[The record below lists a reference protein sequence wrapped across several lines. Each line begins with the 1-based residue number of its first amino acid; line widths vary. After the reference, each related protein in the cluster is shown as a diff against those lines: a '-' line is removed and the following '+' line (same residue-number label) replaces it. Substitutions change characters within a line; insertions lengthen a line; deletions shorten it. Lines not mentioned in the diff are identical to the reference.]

1 MPERTPTPTIASI
14 PEGEVLFEGTPLAC
28 ANKVLREK
36 KVCTGEARQLRS
48 LEATRRVLLQVEEA
62 RAVAKSDIPSV
73 SKPRRRRCHRGTK
86 IISTLL
92 TVMLPLSSSAAGD
105 KHSDACA

>member
-48 LEATRRVLLQVEEA
+48 LEATRRVLLQVEAA
-62 RAVAKSDIPSV
+62 RAVSWLW
-73 SKPRRRRCHRGTK
+73 PRA
-86 IISTLL
+86 ISPRSANPAVEGATAGPRLF
-92 TVMLPLSSSAAGD
+92 LP
-105 KHSDACA
+105 C